1 MSLVTIIEN
10 KDIITNKIDNIRS
23 LNYEST
29 YELCGYVLSECLM
42 KQYEMM
48 RKNLN
53 KNSVSKRFYS
63 QELNGKNLLN
73 AYYQHMYMH
82 NHIALEDEIYE
93 IIEAIEKYNY
103 INMHEQD
110 LTTNEFNEKFFRRK
124 MLILEEI
131 IDAFHF
137 ILEYTDIIEEHY
149 RLQLTYNTMYNT
161 DMLMRSVTEESKL
174 ESDIM
179 YMIQNEGPHII
190 TWLESRQFST
200 KLDQTI
206 KEYPW
211 QERNDLHI
219 KSLHRFNRDF
229 IRKINFKDWKNY
241 PEDFYSPSKFGELN
255 EINRMMFSEL
265 FMLFENNMD
274 FLYDLIPNCK
284 SRSGVMCDI
293 FTNMYGIY
301 MAKREENI
309 RRQNNDPRYT
319 GKTTGEVVGVKA

>member
-10 KDIITNKIDNIRS
+10 KDIISNKIHELYAFKFDS
-23 LNYEST
+23 LYVQ
-29 YELCGYVLSECLM
+29 CGYALSECLV

-53 KNSVSKRFYS
+53 KNSVNKRFYS
-63 QELNGKNLLN
+63 SDLSGKKLLN

-82 NHIALEDEIYE
+82 NHIALEDELYE
-93 IIEAIEKYNY
+93 IVEAIEKYNQTNDY
-103 INMHEQD
+103 EQN
-110 LTTNEFNEKFFRRK
+110 LPPNELSEKLFRRK

-149 RLQLTYNTMYNT
+149 RLQLTYDTIYNADILMHNVT
-161 DMLMRSVTEESKL
+161 DPGKL
-174 ESDIM
+174 EDDII
-179 YMIQNEGPHII
+179 YMIRNEGPHIV
-190 TWLESRQFST
+190 TWLESRHFSE
-200 KLDQTI
+200 KFVSLN
-206 KEYPW
+206 KEESW
-211 QERNDLHI
+211 NSCNNTHI
-219 KSLHRFNRDF
+219 IALHRLNRDF
-229 IRKINFKDWKNY
+229 MRKINFKDWKNY

-265 FMLFENNMD
+265 FMLFENNMQ
-274 FLYDLIPNCK
+274 FIYDLIP
-284 SRSGVMCDI
+284 DI
-293 FTNMYGIY
+293 KYRTTVLIEIFSNMYGIY

-319 GKTTGEVVGVKA
+319 GNATGEVVGVKA